1 MNKKRQCFLEK
12 YEKYAAWFF
21 FGLMLLCLIPMAVLG
36 FYNHP
41 VGDDYHYGY
50 EAIRAWRENGSL
62 IAVLKA
68 AATGTAEQFHIWQ
81 GTYSAMFF
89 MHIPPQV
96 FGDFFYKLY
105 PTVLLVCFTG
115 GFFYLT
121 HALLCT
127 WYKAN
132 RNAWI
137 LISSLLVLL
146 FTQQVPLTGETFY
159 WYNGSMYYT
168 GFLACTFVFWGG
180 MIKSLCKPTATK
192 AVVLSL
198 LALFIA
204 GGNYTSL
211 LPAMIILVLVLLCY
225 GYRFFVKKES
235 VKKPLILL
243 VVVFLSMLV
252 GFLISVLA
260 PGNALRQATS
270 WKISPVSAI
279 LKSIYHS
286 ARYCIYW
293 NGVWSVLFVIFATPA
308 LFQVIAGCD
317 RKFKYAPVVCG
328 LIFGI
333 YCSSSTPT
341 FYAQN
346 NGGAARVFCLVYY
359 LMILALAMI
368 YFYALGAL
376 YNFLKSSKKEKL
388 SQNPEKICVYVTG
401 AFFAVLVLGLTICR
415 PWSEAYV
422 KPHAFT
428 ATKALVSGD
437 AAYYDNQ
444 YQERVAVLE
453 NASVSEVVFAPLDVP
468 ESLNYSLFLG
478 DLSTDENMD
487 VNQKVA
493 QIYGKKSV
501 RVGNPE

>member
-1 MNKKRQCFLEK
+1 MQHFLEK

-21 FGLMLLCLIPMAVLG
+21 FGLMFLCLISMAALG

-50 EAIRAWRENGSL
+50 GAIMAWRENGSL
-62 IAVLKA
+62 MDVLKA
-68 AATGTAEQFHIWQ
+68 AAAGTAEQFSIWQ

-96 FGDFFYKLY
+96 FGDFFYKIY
-105 PTVLLVCFTG
+105 PTVLLTCFVG

-127 WYKAN
+127 LYKAK
-132 RNAWI
+132 RSAWI
-137 LISSLLVLL
+137 LLSSLLVLL

-180 MIKSLCKPTATK
+180 TIEMLCKPTVAK
-192 AVVLSL
+192 AVLLSL
-198 LALFIA
+198 LAFFIA

-211 LPAMIILVLVLLCY
+211 LPTLIILVLMLLCY
-225 GYRFFVKKES
+225 GYQYFVKKEA
-235 VKKPLILL
+235 VKKPLLL
-243 VVVFLSMLV
+243 LAVVFLSMLA

-279 LKSIYHS
+279 FKSIYHS

-293 NGVWSVLFVIFATPA
+293 NGIWSVLFVIFATPVM
-308 LFQVIAGCD
+308 LKVIAGCN
-317 RKFKYAPVVCG
+317 RKFKYAPIVCG

-333 YCSSSTPT
+333 YCSASTPT

-359 LMILALAMI
+359 LMILAQAMI

-376 YNFLKSSKKEKL
+376 YNLLKNSRKEKL
-388 SQNPEKICVYVTG
+388 SQKPQMSCVYVTG
-401 AFFAVLVLGLTICR
+401 AVLVVLVLGLTICR
-415 PWSEAYV
+415 PWGEAYV
-422 KPHAFT
+422 KPHALT
-428 ATKALVSGD
+428 AAQAILSGD
-437 AAYYDNQ
+437 AAYYDKQ
-444 YQERVAVLE
+444 YLERVEILE
-453 NASVSEVVFAPLDVP
+453 NSSVEEVVLAPLDVP

-478 DLSTDENMD
+478 DLSTDEKMD

-501 RVGNPE
+501 RVQIPE